1 MIITRFAP
9 SPTGD
14 PHIGNIRTALF
25 VYLFAKHNNGKFLLR
40 IEDTDRKRHDDTSI
54 GTIID
59 ALEWLEIIPD
69 NIDNPMIQSERL
81 EIYRKKAF
89 ELVGQN
95 KAYVCTCTPEELK
108 ASREKMVKAGQAPM
122 YSGKCRNSKLEIK
135 NSKLPDNA
143 VIRMKV
149 PKGEKISFTDA
160 IRGNVK
166 FSTDTIDD
174 QVILKSDGYPTYH
187 LAHIIDDHEMGITD
201 VIRSEEWLPSTPK
214 HIILNK
220 MVGFKVPNYA
230 HLPIILGSDR
240 SKLSKRDGAVGILE
254 YRKLGYLPEALI
266 NFMAFLGW
274 NPKDERE
281 FFTLAELEGE
291 FDLENVNKAG
301 AIFDIEKLNHY
312 NRHYLREKSVD
323 EIIKLI
329 DRDALQRFE
338 KFDTEKVVSLAK
350 ERMEKLADFEE
361 TVSFL
366 LEAKP
371 EAKIL
376 IFKKSDKDKTIAGLK
391 VASEKIE
398 IVKDF
403 SNQNI
408 KSALEE
414 TVSQNNLANGDVFWP
429 VRVALSGLA
438 TSPPPEQIAE
448 VLGKEET
455 LSRIKTAIKILSP

>member
-1 MIITRFAP
+1 
-9 SPTGD
+9 
-14 PHIGNIRTALF
+14 
-25 VYLFAKHNNGKFLLR
+25 
-40 IEDTDRKRHDDTSI
+40 
-54 GTIID
+54 
-59 ALEWLEIIPD
+59 
-69 NIDNPMIQSERL
+69 
-81 EIYRKKAF
+81 
-89 ELVGQN
+89 
-95 KAYVCTCTPEELK
+95 
-108 ASREKMVKAGQAPM
+108 
-122 YSGKCRNSKLEIK
+122 
-135 NSKLPDNA
+135 
-143 VIRMKV
+143 
-149 PKGEKISFTDA
+149 
-160 IRGNVK
+160 
-166 FSTDTIDD
+166 
-174 QVILKSDGYPTYH
+174 
-187 LAHIIDDHEMGITD
+187 MGVTD

-220 MVGFKVPNYA
+220 MLGFKVPNYA

-291 FDLENVNKAG
+291 FDLGNVNKAG

-455 LSRIKTAIKILSP
+455 LSRIKTAIKTLSF